1 VAADRS
7 PARRRPRS
15 RSTSGAR
22 VSRSRAAAPRAGAG
36 ARDTTSPGRDPAA
49 PIRVAILG
57 WGTIGS
63 GVIRLFQERQRELSA
78 RLGHPIELAR
88 VVDID
93 LKRSRPVKVAKS
105 LLGNDA
111 KQILGDPKIDVIVEL
126 MGGFE
131 PARRFL
137 LEAIA
142 NGKDVVTANK
152 ALLAKHGAELLD
164 AAEKRGVGFG
174 FEASVGG
181 GIPIIR
187 TLREGLSADRN
198 RAVFGIVN
206 GTSNYILSTMASQGR
221 SFDDVLAAAQREGL
235 AEADPTYDVEGIDA
249 AHKLAILAQL
259 AFGVRLPVD
268 DVHTEGIRHVD
279 ATDMAYAAELG
290 YAIKLLAIAKDHGSA
305 VEARVHPTMIPL
317 EHPLA
322 SVNGAFNAV
331 CVQGDALGRSMY
343 YGLGAGMM
351 PTATAVV
358 ADVLDIARDRLGL
371 GRPRLAPLGY
381 GVASQRRTRIRPMGD
396 VSCEYYLRLQVRDR
410 PGVLARIAGDL
421 GEHGISIAS
430 VVQRDRKNG
439 GTVPIVI
446 RTHEARERDLRRALE
461 RVRSRASVHGAPVA
475 IRIEPNPG

>member
-1 VAADRS
+1 MAAKRG
-7 PARRRPRS
+7 RP
-15 RSTSGAR
+15 
-22 VSRSRAAAPRAGAG
+22 
-36 ARDTTSPGRDPAA
+36 

-63 GVIRLFQERQRELSA
+63 GVIRLLREQSSELSA
-78 RLGHPIELAR
+78 RLGHPLELAR

-93 LKRSRPVKVAKS
+93 LERARPVKVPRS
-105 LLGNDA
+105 LLGTRA
-111 KQILGDPKIDVIVEL
+111 SEIFEDPRIDVVVEL

-131 PARRFL
+131 PARSFVL
-137 LEAIA
+137 QAIRA
-142 NGKDVVTANK
+142 GKDVVTANK
-152 ALLAKHGAELLD
+152 ALIAKHGAELID
-164 AAEKRGVGFG
+164 AAERTGVGFA

-187 TLREGLSADRN
+187 TLREGLAADHH

-206 GTSNYILSTMASQGR
+206 GTSNYILSTMASQGA
-221 SFDDVLAAAQREGL
+221 SFADVLAAAQREGL

-249 AHKLAILAQL
+249 AHKLVILAQL
-259 AFGVRLPVD
+259 AFGTSLPLD
-268 DVHTEGIRHVD
+268 AVHTEGIRQVD
-279 ATDMAYAAELG
+279 ALDMAYAAELG
-290 YAIKLLAIAKDHGSA
+290 YAIKLLAIAKDHGRSL
-305 VEARVHPTMIPL
+305 EARVHPTMIPL

-358 ADVLDIARDRLGL
+358 ADILDLARDRLGL

-381 GVASQRRTRIRPMGD
+381 VRKRQRRVRVRPIGD
-396 VSCEYYLRLQVRDR
+396 VVCEYYLRLQVRDR

-421 GEHGISIAS
+421 GDQGISIAS
-430 VVQRDRKNG
+430 VVQRDRRNG
-439 GTVPIVI
+439 GRVPVVI
-446 RTHEARERDLRRALE
+446 RTHEARERDLRRALD
-461 RVRSRASVHGAPVA
+461 RLRSRAAVHGAPVA